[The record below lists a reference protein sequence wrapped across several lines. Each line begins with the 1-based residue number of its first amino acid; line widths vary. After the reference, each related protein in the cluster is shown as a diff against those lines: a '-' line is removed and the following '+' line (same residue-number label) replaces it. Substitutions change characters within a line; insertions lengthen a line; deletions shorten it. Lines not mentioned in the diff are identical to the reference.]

1 MKRALITGANKGI
14 GFEVAKQLL
23 QKGFYVYIGSRDKKK
38 GQEAVEKLRAEG
50 LVNTEAIQID
60 VTDELSVQHART
72 ELGKKIGALDI
83 LINNAGKEL

>member
-38 GQEAVEKLRAEG
+38 GQEAVEKLRAEK

>member
-72 ELGKKIGALDI
+72 ELSKKIGALDI